1 MPNLKVLNLSEN
13 PISAA
18 NPVNYRMV
26 AIKYLPNLEKLDDV
40 PVNFIER

>member
-1 MPNLKVLNLSEN
+1 LKVLNLSEN

-18 NPVNYRMV
+18 NPANYRLI